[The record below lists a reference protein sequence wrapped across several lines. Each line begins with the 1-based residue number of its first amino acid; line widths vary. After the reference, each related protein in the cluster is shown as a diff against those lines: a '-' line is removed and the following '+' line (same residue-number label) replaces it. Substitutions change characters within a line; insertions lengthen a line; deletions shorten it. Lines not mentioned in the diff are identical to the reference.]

1 MIRPMPR
8 PRMKQIAS
16 MKDWGAWLSTV
27 RQEVVE
33 AMRLHGPCSIAEVA
47 AATGRPAD
55 ALYRHVKLLVD
66 AGFLEERGI
75 RKGKRNAERIYD
87 AAADDFAPP
96 RVSGAT
102 GKADRDVLVRTATTL
117 ARATLN
123 SLRDSAAAGRL
134 ECTADRRNFAIQ
146 YDLTW
151 LTPERYLELRSTL
164 LRINELIAEG
174 RANREGDLYSVFS
187 IATPVTRRRGTHTVP
202 ATKDARAA
210 KQRRPAKD
218 ARSPKDARSVKGTRA
233 PKGGQGR

>member
-1 MIRPMPR
+1 MAR
-8 PRMKQIAS
+8 PRVKQIAS
-16 MKDWGAWLSTV
+16 MKDWGVWLSTV

-33 AMRLHGPCSIAEVA
+33 AMRLHGPCSIADVA
-47 AATGRPAD
+47 SATGRPAD

-117 ARATLN
+117 ARATLS

-134 ECTADRRNFAIQ
+134 ECTPERRNFAIQ

-151 LTPERYLELRSTL
+151 LTPERYMELRSML

-174 RANREGDLYSVFS
+174 RVNREGDLYSVFS

-202 ATKDARAA
+202 VTKNAGTA
-210 KQRRPAKD
+210 KQARSAKD
-218 ARSPKDARSVKGTRA
+218 SRA
-233 PKGGQGR
+233 PKGGRNR